1 MINQLHY
8 APNVDNIWYI
18 LNGKKCQV
26 AALEIDSPQLFLMDS
41 FTNEAVKRFQKGIL
55 SDIGIAITQAVD
67 PRGLPTETAACAIR

>member
-1 MINQLHY
+1 
-8 APNVDNIWYI
+8 
-18 LNGKKCQV
+18 V